1 MNARGALIALGSA
14 ACCTLMAG
22 TAMASP
28 ASGGYGSAG
37 VSPDSHVRTQLPTT
51 TALTLSAVK
60 VVFGHEQT
68 ERLTVTVAGP
78 AGVTG
83 DIPTGQVTIT
93 SGSAVVTTVALV
105 GGTGTVTLTRA
116 QLHPGI
122 YSLIAGYSGDPAN
135 FASASDARTLV
146 VIPPPAIARG

>member
-28 ASGGYGSAG
+28 ASGSYGSAG
-37 VSPDSHVRTQLPTT
+37 VSTDSHVRSQLPTS
-51 TALTLSAVK
+51 TALTVSAAR

-78 AGVTG
+78 AGVAG

-93 SGSAVVTTVALV
+93 VGSVVVTTVDLV
-105 GGTGTVTLTRA
+105 GGKATVTLTA
-116 QLHPGI
+116 SQLRPGS
-122 YSLIAGYSGDPAN
+122 YGLIASYSGDQAN
-135 FASASDARTLV
+135 YASASDAQHLA
-146 VIPPPAIARG
+146 VICAPATANG